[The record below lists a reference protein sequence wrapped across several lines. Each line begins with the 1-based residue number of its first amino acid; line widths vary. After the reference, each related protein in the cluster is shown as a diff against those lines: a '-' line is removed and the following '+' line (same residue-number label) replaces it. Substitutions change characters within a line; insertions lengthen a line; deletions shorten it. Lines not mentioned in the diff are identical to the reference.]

1 MGSLYVPDP
10 GPGSETEI
18 LGFVS
23 GSCLVG
29 NSTYLDC
36 YGDQWVLEQ
45 QYREGSEWL
54 EHSEKVVIDMGHVW
68 QGGS

>member
-1 MGSLYVPDP
+1 M
-10 GPGSETEI
+10 
-18 LGFVS
+18 
-23 GSCLVG
+23 G

-54 EHSEKVVIDMGHVW
+54 EHSEKVVIDVDMCGKEGAKEEIFRQNGQYRRLTV
-68 QGGS
+68 G